1 MTSESEGERLE
12 LRECSFGR
20 VGVSGA
26 TVHGSASLVTVPT
39 VRTSQMNQNTHI
51 QHASTEGVDQVQQM
65 HCLETNTT
73 HMSSVGLQA
82 VRGCELC
89 CKTPLD

>member
-1 MTSESEGERLE
+1 MTSESEGEMLK

-26 TVHGSASLVTVPT
+26 TVRGSVSLVTSFPT

-51 QHASTEGVDQVQQM
+51 QHASTEVLDQVQQK

-73 HMSSVGLQA
+73 HPRL
-82 VRGCELC
+82 
-89 CKTPLD
+89 